1 MTHPQ
6 ADYYYNN
13 VFKQS
18 DVVPEILSQHIKPL
32 IESNKLLQLKGNG
45 SRVANINWEMFL
57 GKAPRDKDAINLN
70 HFEPFNY

>member
-18 DVVPEILSQHIKPL
+18 DLVPEILSRHIKPL
-32 IESNKLLQLKGNG
+32 IESNKLLQLKGIG
-45 SRVANINWEMFL
+45 SRIANINW
-57 GKAPRDKDAINLN
+57 
-70 HFEPFNY
+70 